1 MEAPTPA
8 PPRAPTRAS
17 PRLGGSPPSSTAAAA
32 RPREADEKRT
42 KGPWTPEEDVRSQ
55 RRYFWPPRRS
65 LARARPLARRSQAK
79 VIELV
84 RAHGARK
91 WSTIAQQLPG
101 RISKQCRERWHNH
114 LNPAISKDPW
124 TEKEDKEILHS
135 HARLGN
141 RWAEIAKSLKG
152 RTDNAIKNHWNSSI
166 KRKYERFLEEAMEEL
181 AVLHAAARDAALAAK
196 RGSDA
201 APETTVR
208 GARVDGASTP
218 SPPRRRLEA
227 AGVPIGEPQVEA
239 TAGVRS
245 AGRCAP
251 SIAAPQVPL
260 ESDQYLV
267 VCASLKTSAHE
278 ARKGDALKPPQA
290 KVVRPFSTDLD
301 DTPRFRLV
309 GDNLDAAVY
318 AVCQAPKKRSYTK
331 RAAGGASSK
340 RRTTGQKAALARAP
354 RGKRPGLRVRD
365 EGRPSQARP
374 TRVSVVGAATG
385 TVDGPPFRDE
395 ATGRAPTTLG
405 GAAPSPRLSPPPY
418 ALDDPSMM
426 SPTQL
431 DAAAGIFAASM
442 LEPEGPEPR
451 TSYGSAASSLGDADA
466 LVDPYEGAA
475 DPLAGGRGRRARRRL
490 PRQATG
496 LSLGLADVRLDPSGA
511 RDDVSPTGS
520 EAARSLVSMSSP
532 FPHGGGA
539 SRVHSPPFPG
549 VLEDLGDGLA
559 WSPPPPPGNFFDAA
573 GHPAA
578 TADRGAASS
587 RRAARLSGIDTPVAG
602 RAPAGGPD
610 VATPGLSPLLGDDAL
625 AALQSALSDAPPQS
639 SAALRRA
646 TPTRALPPEAFAT
659 PSALKRRGAPT
670 AADTKPLP
678 DAAFDGAVR
687 ADDVFAAPPPS
698 GSSVASLDVL
708 KAARSPQGK
717 CPPAPTEPSFKKTRT
732 RLAERPVN
740 ARPAADA

>member
-1 MEAPTPA
+1 MEVPTPA

-55 RRYFWPPRRS
+55 RQYFGPPVDRS

-245 AGRCAP
+245 AGRCAVDRKP
-251 SIAAPQVPL
+251 RRCRSRA
-260 ESDQYLV
+260 
-267 VCASLKTSAHE
+267 TS
-278 ARKGDALKPPQA
+278 
-290 KVVRPFSTDLD
+290 T
-301 DTPRFRLV
+301 
-309 GDNLDAAVY
+309 
-318 AVCQAPKKRSYTK
+318 
-331 RAAGGASSK
+331 SS
-340 RRTTGQKAALARAP
+340 
-354 RGKRPGLRVRD
+354 
-365 EGRPSQARP
+365 S
-374 TRVSVVGAATG
+374 
-385 TVDGPPFRDE
+385 
-395 ATGRAPTTLG
+395 
-405 GAAPSPRLSPPPY
+405 
-418 ALDDPSMM
+418 
-426 SPTQL
+426 
-431 DAAAGIFAASM
+431 
-442 LEPEGPEPR
+442 
-451 TSYGSAASSLGDADA
+451 
-466 LVDPYEGAA
+466 
-475 DPLAGGRGRRARRRL
+475 ARR
-490 PRQATG
+490 
-496 LSLGLADVRLDPSGA
+496 
-511 RDDVSPTGS
+511 
-520 EAARSLVSMSSP
+520 
-532 FPHGGGA
+532 
-539 SRVHSPPFPG
+539 
-549 VLEDLGDGLA
+549 
-559 WSPPPPPGNFFDAA
+559 
-573 GHPAA
+573 
-578 TADRGAASS
+578 
-587 RRAARLSGIDTPVAG
+587 
-602 RAPAGGPD
+602 
-610 VATPGLSPLLGDDAL
+610 
-625 AALQSALSDAPPQS
+625 
-639 SAALRRA
+639 
-646 TPTRALPPEAFAT
+646 
-659 PSALKRRGAPT
+659 
-670 AADTKPLP
+670 
-678 DAAFDGAVR
+678 
-687 ADDVFAAPPPS
+687 
-698 GSSVASLDVL
+698 
-708 KAARSPQGK
+708 
-717 CPPAPTEPSFKKTRT
+717 
-732 RLAERPVN
+732 
-740 ARPAADA
+740 

>member
-1 MEAPTPA
+1 ML
-8 PPRAPTRAS
+8 
-17 PRLGGSPPSSTAAAA
+17 LGS
-32 RPREADEKRT
+32 R
-42 KGPWTPEEDVRSQ
+42 
-55 RRYFWPPRRS
+55 
-65 LARARPLARRSQAK
+65 
-79 VIELV
+79 
-84 RAHGARK
+84 
-91 WSTIAQQLPG
+91 
-101 RISKQCRERWHNH
+101 
-114 LNPAISKDPW
+114 
-124 TEKEDKEILHS
+124 
-135 HARLGN
+135 
-141 RWAEIAKSLKG
+141 
-152 RTDNAIKNHWNSSI
+152 
-166 KRKYERFLEEAMEEL
+166 
-181 AVLHAAARDAALAAK
+181 
-196 RGSDA
+196 
-201 APETTVR
+201 
-208 GARVDGASTP
+208 
-218 SPPRRRLEA
+218 
-227 AGVPIGEPQVEA
+227 
-239 TAGVRS
+239 
-245 AGRCAP
+245 
-251 SIAAPQVPL
+251 
-260 ESDQYLV
+260 
-267 VCASLKTSAHE
+267 
-278 ARKGDALKPPQA
+278 
-290 KVVRPFSTDLD
+290 
-301 DTPRFRLV
+301 
-309 GDNLDAAVY
+309 
-318 AVCQAPKKRSYTK
+318 
-331 RAAGGASSK
+331 
-340 RRTTGQKAALARAP
+340 
-354 RGKRPGLRVRD
+354 GLRVRD

-687 ADDVFAAPPPS
+687 ADDGFAAPPPS

>member
-1 MEAPTPA
+1 M
-8 PPRAPTRAS
+8 
-17 PRLGGSPPSSTAAAA
+17 
-32 RPREADEKRT
+32 
-42 KGPWTPEEDVRSQ
+42 
-55 RRYFWPPRRS
+55 
-65 LARARPLARRSQAK
+65 
-79 VIELV
+79 
-84 RAHGARK
+84 
-91 WSTIAQQLPG
+91 
-101 RISKQCRERWHNH
+101 
-114 LNPAISKDPW
+114 
-124 TEKEDKEILHS
+124 
-135 HARLGN
+135 
-141 RWAEIAKSLKG
+141 
-152 RTDNAIKNHWNSSI
+152 
-166 KRKYERFLEEAMEEL
+166 
-181 AVLHAAARDAALAAK
+181 
-196 RGSDA
+196 
-201 APETTVR
+201 
-208 GARVDGASTP
+208 
-218 SPPRRRLEA
+218 
-227 AGVPIGEPQVEA
+227 
-239 TAGVRS
+239 
-245 AGRCAP
+245 
-251 SIAAPQVPL
+251 
-260 ESDQYLV
+260 
-267 VCASLKTSAHE
+267 
-278 ARKGDALKPPQA
+278 
-290 KVVRPFSTDLD
+290 
-301 DTPRFRLV
+301 
-309 GDNLDAAVY
+309 
-318 AVCQAPKKRSYTK
+318 
-331 RAAGGASSK
+331 
-340 RRTTGQKAALARAP
+340 
-354 RGKRPGLRVRD
+354 
-365 EGRPSQARP
+365 
-374 TRVSVVGAATG
+374 SVVGAATG

>member
-1 MEAPTPA
+1 MEVPTPA

-42 KGPWTPEEDVRSQ
+42 KGPWTPEED
-55 RRYFWPPRRS
+55 
-65 LARARPLARRSQAK
+65 AK

-196 RGSDA
+196 RG
-201 APETTVR
+201 
-208 GARVDGASTP
+208 
-218 SPPRRRLEA
+218 LEA
-227 AGVPIGEPQVEA
+227 AGVPIGEPQVE
-239 TAGVRS
+239 
-245 AGRCAP
+245 
-251 SIAAPQVPL
+251 VPL

-340 RRTTGQKAALARAP
+340 RRTTGQKAAL
-354 RGKRPGLRVRD
+354 
-365 EGRPSQARP
+365 ARP

>member
-1 MEAPTPA
+1 ML
-8 PPRAPTRAS
+8 
-17 PRLGGSPPSSTAAAA
+17 LGS
-32 RPREADEKRT
+32 R
-42 KGPWTPEEDVRSQ
+42 
-55 RRYFWPPRRS
+55 
-65 LARARPLARRSQAK
+65 
-79 VIELV
+79 
-84 RAHGARK
+84 
-91 WSTIAQQLPG
+91 
-101 RISKQCRERWHNH
+101 
-114 LNPAISKDPW
+114 
-124 TEKEDKEILHS
+124 
-135 HARLGN
+135 
-141 RWAEIAKSLKG
+141 
-152 RTDNAIKNHWNSSI
+152 
-166 KRKYERFLEEAMEEL
+166 
-181 AVLHAAARDAALAAK
+181 
-196 RGSDA
+196 
-201 APETTVR
+201 
-208 GARVDGASTP
+208 
-218 SPPRRRLEA
+218 
-227 AGVPIGEPQVEA
+227 
-239 TAGVRS
+239 
-245 AGRCAP
+245 
-251 SIAAPQVPL
+251 
-260 ESDQYLV
+260 
-267 VCASLKTSAHE
+267 
-278 ARKGDALKPPQA
+278 
-290 KVVRPFSTDLD
+290 
-301 DTPRFRLV
+301 
-309 GDNLDAAVY
+309 
-318 AVCQAPKKRSYTK
+318 
-331 RAAGGASSK
+331 
-340 RRTTGQKAALARAP
+340 
-354 RGKRPGLRVRD
+354 GLRVRD

-578 TADRGAASS
+578 PADRGAASS

-625 AALQSALSDAPPQS
+625 AALQSALSDAPPRS
-639 SAALRRA
+639 RPRSARDADARA
-646 TPTRALPPEAFAT
+646 AAGGLAT
-659 PSALKRRGAPT
+659 PSALSGAAPRRRRTPSRSRTPLSTAPSAPT
-670 AADTKPLP
+670 T
-678 DAAFDGAVR
+678 
-687 ADDVFAAPPPS
+687 
-698 GSSVASLDVL
+698 SS
-708 KAARSPQGK
+708 RRRR
-717 CPPAPTEPSFKKTRT
+717 PPAPPSPRSTSS
-732 RLAERPVN
+732 RPRARRRGS
-740 ARPAADA
+740 ARPRRRNRRSRRPARASRSVP

>member
-1 MEAPTPA
+1 MEVPTPA

-42 KGPWTPEEDVRSQ
+42 KGPWTPEED
-55 RRYFWPPRRS
+55 
-65 LARARPLARRSQAK
+65 AK

-340 RRTTGQKAALARAP
+340 RRTTGQKAAL
-354 RGKRPGLRVRD
+354 
-365 EGRPSQARP
+365 ARP

>member
-1 MEAPTPA
+1 MEVPTPA

-17 PRLGGSPPSSTAAAA
+17 PRLGGSPPSSTPAAA

-340 RRTTGQKAALARAP
+340 RRTTGQKAALARAR
-354 RGKRPGLRVRD
+354 RGKRPGC
-365 EGRPSQARP
+365 S
-374 TRVSVVGAATG
+374 
-385 TVDGPPFRDE
+385 
-395 ATGRAPTTLG
+395 
-405 GAAPSPRLSPPPY
+405 
-418 ALDDPSMM
+418 
-426 SPTQL
+426 
-431 DAAAGIFAASM
+431 
-442 LEPEGPEPR
+442 
-451 TSYGSAASSLGDADA
+451 
-466 LVDPYEGAA
+466 
-475 DPLAGGRGRRARRRL
+475 
-490 PRQATG
+490 
-496 LSLGLADVRLDPSGA
+496 
-511 RDDVSPTGS
+511 
-520 EAARSLVSMSSP
+520 
-532 FPHGGGA
+532 
-539 SRVHSPPFPG
+539 
-549 VLEDLGDGLA
+549 
-559 WSPPPPPGNFFDAA
+559 
-573 GHPAA
+573 
-578 TADRGAASS
+578 
-587 RRAARLSGIDTPVAG
+587 
-602 RAPAGGPD
+602 
-610 VATPGLSPLLGDDAL
+610 
-625 AALQSALSDAPPQS
+625 
-639 SAALRRA
+639 
-646 TPTRALPPEAFAT
+646 
-659 PSALKRRGAPT
+659 
-670 AADTKPLP
+670 
-678 DAAFDGAVR
+678 
-687 ADDVFAAPPPS
+687 
-698 GSSVASLDVL
+698 
-708 KAARSPQGK
+708 
-717 CPPAPTEPSFKKTRT
+717 
-732 RLAERPVN
+732 
-740 ARPAADA
+740 

>member
-1 MEAPTPA
+1 MEVPTPA

-42 KGPWTPEEDVRSQ
+42 KGPWTPEED
-55 RRYFWPPRRS
+55 
-65 LARARPLARRSQAK
+65 AK

-196 RGSDA
+196 RG
-201 APETTVR
+201 
-208 GARVDGASTP
+208 
-218 SPPRRRLEA
+218 LEA
-227 AGVPIGEPQVEA
+227 AGVPIGEPQVE
-239 TAGVRS
+239 
-245 AGRCAP
+245 
-251 SIAAPQVPL
+251 VPL

-340 RRTTGQKAALARAP
+340 RRTTGQKAAL
-354 RGKRPGLRVRD
+354 
-365 EGRPSQARP
+365 ARP

-602 RAPAGGPD
+602 AAPAGGPD

>member
-1 MEAPTPA
+1 MEIPTPA

-227 AGVPIGEPQVEA
+227 AGVPIGEPQVE
-239 TAGVRS
+239 
-245 AGRCAP
+245 
-251 SIAAPQVPL
+251 VPL

-340 RRTTGQKAALARAP
+340 RRTTGQKAALARP
-354 RGKRPGLRVRD
+354 TRVSVV
-365 EGRPSQARP
+365 GAP

>member
-1 MEAPTPA
+1 MEVPTPA

-55 RRYFWPPRRS
+55 RRYFGPPVDRS

-196 RGSDA
+196 CGSDA

-354 RGKRPGLRVRD
+354 RGKRPGC
-365 EGRPSQARP
+365 S
-374 TRVSVVGAATG
+374 
-385 TVDGPPFRDE
+385 
-395 ATGRAPTTLG
+395 
-405 GAAPSPRLSPPPY
+405 
-418 ALDDPSMM
+418 
-426 SPTQL
+426 
-431 DAAAGIFAASM
+431 
-442 LEPEGPEPR
+442 
-451 TSYGSAASSLGDADA
+451 
-466 LVDPYEGAA
+466 
-475 DPLAGGRGRRARRRL
+475 
-490 PRQATG
+490 
-496 LSLGLADVRLDPSGA
+496 
-511 RDDVSPTGS
+511 
-520 EAARSLVSMSSP
+520 
-532 FPHGGGA
+532 
-539 SRVHSPPFPG
+539 
-549 VLEDLGDGLA
+549 
-559 WSPPPPPGNFFDAA
+559 
-573 GHPAA
+573 
-578 TADRGAASS
+578 
-587 RRAARLSGIDTPVAG
+587 
-602 RAPAGGPD
+602 
-610 VATPGLSPLLGDDAL
+610 
-625 AALQSALSDAPPQS
+625 
-639 SAALRRA
+639 
-646 TPTRALPPEAFAT
+646 
-659 PSALKRRGAPT
+659 
-670 AADTKPLP
+670 
-678 DAAFDGAVR
+678 
-687 ADDVFAAPPPS
+687 
-698 GSSVASLDVL
+698 
-708 KAARSPQGK
+708 
-717 CPPAPTEPSFKKTRT
+717 
-732 RLAERPVN
+732 
-740 ARPAADA
+740 

>member
-1 MEAPTPA
+1 M
-8 PPRAPTRAS
+8 
-17 PRLGGSPPSSTAAAA
+17 
-32 RPREADEKRT
+32 
-42 KGPWTPEEDVRSQ
+42 
-55 RRYFWPPRRS
+55 S
-65 LARARPLARRSQAK
+65 L
-79 VIELV
+79 
-84 RAHGARK
+84 
-91 WSTIAQQLPG
+91 
-101 RISKQCRERWHNH
+101 
-114 LNPAISKDPW
+114 D
-124 TEKEDKEILHS
+124 
-135 HARLGN
+135 
-141 RWAEIAKSLKG
+141 
-152 RTDNAIKNHWNSSI
+152 
-166 KRKYERFLEEAMEEL
+166 
-181 AVLHAAARDAALAAK
+181 
-196 RGSDA
+196 
-201 APETTVR
+201 
-208 GARVDGASTP
+208 
-218 SPPRRRLEA
+218 
-227 AGVPIGEPQVEA
+227 EPQVEA

-245 AGRCAP
+245 TGRSAP

-309 GDNLDAAVY
+309 DDNLEAAVY

-340 RRTTGQKAALARAP
+340 RRTTGQKAAVVASAP
-354 RGKRPGLRVRD
+354 RGKKRSGGGARRFEFAGFRVMS
-365 EGRPSQARP
+365 EGCSSQARP
-374 TRVSVVGAATG
+374 TRVSVVGAAAG
-385 TVDGPPFRDE
+385 TADDSLFRDE

-405 GAAPSPRLSPPPY
+405 GASPAPY
-418 ALDDPSMM
+418 ALDDPSMMM

-466 LVDPYEGAA
+466 LIDPYAGAA

-511 RDDVSPTGS
+511 RDDASPTGS
-520 EAARSLVSMSSP
+520 EAARSLVSMSS
-532 FPHGGGA
+532 
-539 SRVHSPPFPG
+539 PFPG

-559 WSPPPPPGNFFDAA
+559 WSPPPPPGNFFDAT
-573 GHPAA
+573 GHPSA
-578 TADRGAASS
+578 TTDRGTAAS

-610 VATPGLSPLLGDDAL
+610 MGTPGLSPLLGDDAL
-625 AALQSALSDAPPQS
+625 AALQSALSDVPLQS

-687 ADDVFAAPPPS
+687 ADDIFAAAPPS
-698 GSSVASLDVL
+698 ASSVASLDVL
-708 KAARSPQGK
+708 KAARSPQEGH
-717 CPPAPTEPSFKKTRT
+717 PPAPTEPSFKKTRT
-732 RLAERPVN
+732 RASPGRLAERPVN
-740 ARPAADA
+740 ARPAAA

>member
-1 MEAPTPA
+1 M
-8 PPRAPTRAS
+8 
-17 PRLGGSPPSSTAAAA
+17 
-32 RPREADEKRT
+32 
-42 KGPWTPEEDVRSQ
+42 
-55 RRYFWPPRRS
+55 
-65 LARARPLARRSQAK
+65 
-79 VIELV
+79 

-239 TAGVRS
+239 TTGVRS
-245 AGRCAP
+245 ARRCAP

-354 RGKRPGLRVRD
+354 RGKRPGC
-365 EGRPSQARP
+365 S
-374 TRVSVVGAATG
+374 
-385 TVDGPPFRDE
+385 
-395 ATGRAPTTLG
+395 
-405 GAAPSPRLSPPPY
+405 
-418 ALDDPSMM
+418 
-426 SPTQL
+426 
-431 DAAAGIFAASM
+431 
-442 LEPEGPEPR
+442 
-451 TSYGSAASSLGDADA
+451 
-466 LVDPYEGAA
+466 
-475 DPLAGGRGRRARRRL
+475 
-490 PRQATG
+490 
-496 LSLGLADVRLDPSGA
+496 
-511 RDDVSPTGS
+511 
-520 EAARSLVSMSSP
+520 
-532 FPHGGGA
+532 
-539 SRVHSPPFPG
+539 
-549 VLEDLGDGLA
+549 
-559 WSPPPPPGNFFDAA
+559 
-573 GHPAA
+573 
-578 TADRGAASS
+578 
-587 RRAARLSGIDTPVAG
+587 
-602 RAPAGGPD
+602 
-610 VATPGLSPLLGDDAL
+610 
-625 AALQSALSDAPPQS
+625 
-639 SAALRRA
+639 
-646 TPTRALPPEAFAT
+646 
-659 PSALKRRGAPT
+659 
-670 AADTKPLP
+670 
-678 DAAFDGAVR
+678 
-687 ADDVFAAPPPS
+687 
-698 GSSVASLDVL
+698 
-708 KAARSPQGK
+708 
-717 CPPAPTEPSFKKTRT
+717 
-732 RLAERPVN
+732 
-740 ARPAADA
+740 